1 MRLIGSFV
9 LALLV
14 ALALFG
20 LMLALVMP
28 PERVEQ
34 PERELLRIGVT
45 RSVADTPS
53 ENRPQ
58 QAVPERPTP
67 PERPQLQPPTTQAPP
82 LPTPELKID
91 IPQMQVDL
99 SLSVAPPS
107 PALEPAAAAPAAT
120 PSAPAPAAPTHAA
133 APGSAEELVP
143 LMEVRSVY
151 PKRAAAAGIEG
162 SVTLRFTVNAEGR
175 VEDIEVIASEP
186 PGVFD
191 RAARRAISRSR
202 FVPRQENGAPVAR
215 EATKVFNFVLEG
227 KH

>member
-28 PERVEQ
+28 PERAEQ

-45 RSVADTPS
+45 RSVADSSS
-53 ENRPQ
+53 ENRPP

-67 PERPQLQPPTTQAPP
+67 PERPQLQPPTPQAPP

-91 IPQMQVDL
+91 IPQVQTDL
-99 SLSVAPPS
+99 SLSVAPAP
-107 PALEPAAAAPAAT
+107 PALEPAAAAPTAAA
-120 PSAPAPAAPTHAA
+120 SAPAPAAPAHGA

-143 LMEVRSVY
+143 LTDVRPDY
-151 PKRAAAAGIEG
+151 PARAAAAGIEG

-175 VEDIEVIASEP
+175 VEEIEVLASEP

-202 FVPRQENGAPVAR
+202 FVPRQENGVAVAR